1 MCMYTKD
8 LGPVIVKSDVGPIW
22 KGAFGALNPNNH
34 YPVYPAARQGQVQVA
49 NPLRKS

>member
-8 LGPVIVKSDVGPIW
+8 HGPVIMNDVDPIW
-22 KGAFGALNPNNH
+22 KGAFGALNPNDCYH
-34 YPVYPAARQGQVQVA
+34 AYPAARQGQVQVA